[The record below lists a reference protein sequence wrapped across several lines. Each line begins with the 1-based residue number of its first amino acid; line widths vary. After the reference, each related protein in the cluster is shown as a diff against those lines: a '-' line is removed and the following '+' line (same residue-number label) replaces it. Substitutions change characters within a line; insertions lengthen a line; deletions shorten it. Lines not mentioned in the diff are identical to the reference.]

1 MRFAAEMHS
10 KWENLHVWRNSHF
23 SQDEDHNKQKGEWIH
38 LVLLG
43 MANRCQM
50 GINGPPNV
58 LLQKAFFSAQYFA
71 DILSNICI
79 ISLRKYFWMEKYTIC
94 RMTSLWW
101 SLGLP
106 PNHKKRK
113 PRKGNI
119 PGPSSWWEER
129 WLVFLISRWDW
140 QLAQPDHKCEQR
152 GIPNSAAATSPH
164 FPTFVVSRF
173 SWRLR

>member
-79 ISLRKYFWMEKYTIC
+79 ISLQKYFLNEKRYN
-94 RMTSLWW
+94 L
-101 SLGLP
+101 
-106 PNHKKRK
+106 
-113 PRKGNI
+113 
-119 PGPSSWWEER
+119 
-129 WLVFLISRWDW
+129 
-140 QLAQPDHKCEQR
+140 
-152 GIPNSAAATSPH
+152 
-164 FPTFVVSRF
+164 
-173 SWRLR
+173 